1 MKINKYEKCSC
12 VCHYN
17 LQEHPDLYGVRYCD
31 SCKCDKSVVINSNNE
46 CKAYQ

>member
-12 VCHYN
+12 VYHCN
-17 LQEHPDLYGVRYCD
+17 LQEHSDLYGICHCD

-46 CKAYQ
+46 CEAYQ